1 MRQILIKLLGLILLT
16 LISGCGEKSSPPA
29 TTSFKAETST
39 EVLQKEVNPMSAASG
54 KKVVMIIASQN
65 FRDEELLKPKEI
77 LEKNGYQVTIASS
90 SLGEATGMLGAK
102 VKPDIL
108 FTDINVADYDAIVFV
123 GGTGSSEYWE
133 NATAHQLAQAAVA
146 QGKVLGAI
154 CIAPITLA
162 KAGVLKGKKA
172 TVWQSETGRL
182 ISSGAFYT
190 GASVEVDGKIITADG
205 PTSAEAFGKALV
217 AALASK

>member
-1 MRQILIKLLGLILLT
+1 MRKFFIKVIGLILLT
-16 LISGCGEKSSPPA
+16 MLSGCGEKSSPPA

-39 EVLQKEVNPMSAASG
+39 DVLQKEVSQVSTESA

-77 LEKNGYQVTIASS
+77 LEKNGYKVTIASS
-90 SLGEATGMLGAK
+90 SLAEATGMLGAK

-108 FTDINVADYDAIVFV
+108 VKDINVADFSAIIFV

-133 NATAHQLAQAAVA
+133 NATAHQLAQSAVS

-182 ISSGAFYT
+182 ISSGAYYT
-190 GASVEVDGKIITADG
+190 GANVEVDGKIITADG
-205 PTSAEAFGKALV
+205 PASAEAFGKALV